1 MAGKPV
7 RPSSMP
13 NPLASP
19 GMKAGDFIFVTGQVG
34 AVDEWGNPITGAEAQ
49 TRQTLKNMKT
59 VLETA
64 GASMDDVIKTTVFLV
79 RSDDFAAMNKAYVE
93 YFNKDVKPA
102 RSTVIVAALARTDW
116 IVEIEC
122 VAYKP

>member
-1 MAGKPV
+1 
-7 RPSSMP
+7 
-13 NPLASP
+13 
-19 GMKAGDFIFVTGQVG
+19 MKAGGFIFVTGQVG
-34 AVDEWGNPITGAEAQ
+34 AVDGQSKPITGAEAQ

-64 GASMDDVIKTTVFLV
+64 GASLDDVIKTTVFLV
-79 RSDDFAAMNKAYVE
+79 KADDFAVMNKAYVE

-102 RSTVIVAALARTDW
+102 RSTVIVAALAKPEW

-122 VAYKP
+122 VAYHP